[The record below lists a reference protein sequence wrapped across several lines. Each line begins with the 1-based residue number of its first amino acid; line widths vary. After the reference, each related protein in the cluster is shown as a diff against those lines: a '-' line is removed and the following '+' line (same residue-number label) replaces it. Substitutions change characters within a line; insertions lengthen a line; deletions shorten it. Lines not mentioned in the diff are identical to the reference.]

1 MANVSTMKPYVES
14 LLNINIQFF
23 SKILKVNR
31 MTTNNIHPTGLNCD
45 GLSIPTIDMTIG
57 IPNSDLHIYVNSLN

>member
-1 MANVSTMKPYVES
+1 MINVATMKPYVES
-14 LLNINIQFF
+14 LVVINIKFF

-45 GLSIPTIDMTIG
+45 VLSIPNNDKTVG
-57 IPNSDLHIYVNSLN
+57 IPNSDLHIYVNSYN